1 MEKWSLVD
9 FFNKNI
15 NNDNEL
21 NQKKDTFFNDIAIFL
36 YLIIGSKIHFFKKG
50 EKHEKKRT

>member
-1 MEKWSLVD
+1 MLI

-15 NNDNEL
+15 NIDNEL

-36 YLIIGSKIHFFKKG
+36 YLIIGGKIHFFKKKG